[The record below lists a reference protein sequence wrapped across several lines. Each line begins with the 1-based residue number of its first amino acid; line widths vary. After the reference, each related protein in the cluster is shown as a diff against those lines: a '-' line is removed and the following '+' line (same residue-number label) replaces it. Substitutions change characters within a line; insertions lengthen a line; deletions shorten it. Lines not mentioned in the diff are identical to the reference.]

1 MPEGPEIRRAADKI
15 AKVLEGRL
23 IESVSF
29 GLDHLKV
36 FDAELSGQIVLELE
50 TRGKALLTHFSN
62 DLTIYSHNQLY
73 GRWYVVRRD
82 KYPATNRSLRLALH
96 TDTHS
101 ALLYSASDI
110 TVLPTAELLSHPFL
124 ARIGPDILDKTIT
137 WRDVVR
143 LLIAPERRRRKLA
156 GLYLDQGFMAGI
168 GNYLRSE
175 ILFDAGVDPHKRPVD
190 LSQIELNRLARS
202 TLTISRRAYETGGIT
217 NPDTRVKKLK
227 KQGLKRGAYRH
238 AVFTR
243 ENRAC
248 YHCQSQIVKEAIA
261 SRRVYYCPRCQQGS
275 G

>member
-23 IESVSF
+23 IESVCF
-29 GLDHLKV
+29 GLDHLKE
-36 FDAELSGQIVLELE
+36 FDTELSGQIVLELE

-82 KYPATNRSLRLALH
+82 KYPVTNRSLRLALH

-110 TVLPTAELLSHPFL
+110 AVLPTNELLNHPFL
-124 ARIGPDILDKTIT
+124 ARIGPDILDKTVT
-137 WRDVVR
+137 WRDVAR
-143 LLIAPERRRRKLA
+143 LLNAPERRRRKLA

-175 ILFDAGVDPHKRPVD
+175 ILFDAGVSPHKRPMD
-190 LSQIELNRLARS
+190 LSQKEINRLAKS
-202 TLTISRRAYETGGIT
+202 TLAISQRAYDTGGIT
-217 NPDTRVKKLK
+217 NPDARVKKLK
-227 KQGLKRGAYRH
+227 QQGLKRAAYRH

-243 ENRAC
+243 ANKPC
-248 YHCQSQIVKEAIA
+248 YSCNTPVTKEELAG
-261 SRRVYYCPRCQQGS
+261 RRLYFCAQCQQ
-275 G
+275 